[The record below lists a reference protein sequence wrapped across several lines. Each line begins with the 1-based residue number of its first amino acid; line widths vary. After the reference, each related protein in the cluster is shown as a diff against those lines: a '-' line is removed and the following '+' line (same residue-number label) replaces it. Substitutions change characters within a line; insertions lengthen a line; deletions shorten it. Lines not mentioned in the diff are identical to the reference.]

1 MARVKLCS
9 TFGILVALAC
19 CVAAMTV
26 SAHAA
31 PVSDAGAAQFWFDA
45 SRPSTL
51 FQNSA
56 GTTAVTTSGN
66 PVGYWGNSS
75 SLTGDSRNATQAT
88 GTARPTWQTNVI
100 NGKAVVRF
108 DGNDWLNTGAI
119 SGLNTANLTWF
130 TVSRTVLPSTNS
142 ANIMRSSY
150 SGGATVNTAHLW
162 GTFAD
167 SDSISGTA
175 TYMASARAADGTLR
189 GGRAAA
195 VSNAATIVTGRWNGT
210 TDVVNAW
217 SNGSFQVGTASA
229 GATGADANPSGHQ
242 LTRLGASSVNASG
255 TTTATGGFLN
265 GDIAEAMVFNTV
277 FNTAQRTVM
286 ENYLGAKYAINLT
299 SDQAA
304 TYQSLN
310 ATYRNDVIGIGKAS
324 DASTSLLSGLSG
336 LQLAATAL
344 TNANAWLFAGNG
356 DAYNSATSIQ
366 TANALVQTNL
376 PTGVSDRWS
385 RVWNLETINTIASGD
400 SLGITF
406 DWNAG
411 GLGASFD
418 ATDTFALLYSST
430 SSPTTFTKLV
440 ASHSSLDAANKTV
453 RFNLSGAT
461 LADGYYTVAIVP
473 EPSTAMLGVTG
484 LGGLAVGILRRRQAR
499 GR

>member
-1 MARVKLCS
+1 VKLCS

-75 SLTGDSRNATQAT
+75 SLTGANRNATQAT

-108 DGNDWLNTGAI
+108 DGTSDFLDTGAI
-119 SGLNTANLTWF
+119 SELNTANLTWF
-130 TVSRTVLPSTNS
+130 TVSRTVLPSANS

-167 SDSISGTA
+167 SNSISGTA

-255 TTTATGGFLN
+255 TTTPAGAFLN

-344 TNANAWLFAGNG
+344 TTNDAWVFAGNG
-356 DAYNSATSIQ
+356 DAYNSTTSIQ
-366 TANALVQTNL
+366 TANALVQTHL
-376 PTGVSDRWS
+376 PAGVTDRWS
-385 RVWNLETINTIASGD
+385 RVWNVETINTVAAGD
-400 SLGITF
+400 TLALTF

-411 GLGASFD
+411 GLGGSFD

-430 SSPTTFTKLV
+430 ENPTSFTRLL
-440 ASHSSLDAANKTV
+440 ASQSSLDAAAKTV
-453 RFNLSGAT
+453 TFDLTGAS
-461 LADGYYTVAIVP
+461 LADGYYTIAIVP
-473 EPSTAMLGVTG
+473 EPGPALLVVTG